1 MDKKMEMQQ
10 KIQLEHMDG
19 GSISNDLTSKNSQNV
34 TYWANPMPLET
45 QWTLCDEVG
54 ILKGNILMDRKTL
67 FEGVLDDDEVLD
79 LMSERLTGDP
89 GMTDMH
95 YAIVDTISDKVV
107 VCVRGS
113 IAERD
118 TFTEELEIVC
128 KRIKTA
134 VITAGDDAISDFL
147 GISAEGKS
155 REELEQAMDAA
166 MSEMSTLTLIQH
178 FKKYVA
184 GDMTPEVTNS
194 VFERFLAPECIGTPD
209 IDTDFVPS
217 AKRTK
222 NCPSLRREARWK
234 GDCKHV

>member
-10 KIQLEHMDG
+10 KIQNMGEN
-19 GSISNDLTSKNSQNV
+19 ISDNLIPKDSQNK

-45 QWTLCDEVG
+45 QWTLCDETG

-95 YAIVDTISDKVV
+95 YAIVDTTSDKVV

-118 TFTEELEIVC
+118 AFTEELEIAC
-128 KRIKTA
+128 EHIKTA
-134 VITAGDDAISDFL
+134 VIAAGDDAISDFL

-155 REELEQAMDAA
+155 REELEQAVDAA
-166 MSEMSTLTLIQH
+166 LNEMPTLTLIRH
-178 FKKYVA
+178 FKKYAA
-184 GDMTPEVTNS
+184 GNVTPGVTNS
-194 VFERFLAPECIGTPD
+194 VFERFLAHERIGTPD
-209 IDTDFVPS
+209 IDADFAPS
-217 AKRTK
+217 TKRTK
-222 NCPSLRREARWK
+222 NYPSL
-234 GDCKHV
+234 

>member
-10 KIQLEHMDG
+10 KIQNMGEN
-19 GSISNDLTSKNSQNV
+19 ISDNLIPKDLQNK

-54 ILKGNILMDRKTL
+54 VLKGNILMDRKTL

-95 YAIVDTISDKVV
+95 YEIVDTTSDKVV

-118 TFTEELEIVC
+118 TFTGELEIAC
-128 KRIKTA
+128 EHIKTA
-134 VITAGDDAISDFL
+134 VIAAGDNAISDFL
-147 GISAEGKS
+147 GISTEGKS
-155 REELEQAMDAA
+155 REELEQAVDAA
-166 MSEMSTLTLIQH
+166 MNEMPTLTLIQH

-184 GDMTPEVTNS
+184 GDVTPEVTNS
-194 VFERFLAPECIGTPD
+194 VFERFLAPERISTPD
-209 IDTDFVPS
+209 IDADFAPS
-217 AKRTK
+217 AKRVK
-222 NCPSLRREARWK
+222 NCPSL
-234 GDCKHV
+234 

>member
-10 KIQLEHMDG
+10 KLERMDG
-19 GSISNDLTSKNSQNV
+19 GSISNELISKNSQNV

-54 ILKGNILMDRKTL
+54 ILRGNILMDKRTL

-89 GMTDMH
+89 GMTDM
-95 YAIVDTISDKVV
+95 YFSIVDTISDKVV

-118 TFTEELEIVC
+118 TFTEELEIAC
-128 KRIKTA
+128 ERLKTA
-134 VITAGDDAISDFL
+134 VIAAGNDAISDFL

-166 MSEMSTLTLIQH
+166 MSEMSTLALIQH
-178 FKKYVA
+178 FKKYAA
-184 GDMTPEVTNS
+184 GYVTPEMTNS
-194 VFERFLAPECIGTPD
+194 VFERFLAPERIGTPD
-209 IDTDFVPS
+209 IDADFAPS

-222 NCPSLRREARWK
+222 NCPSL
-234 GDCKHV
+234 